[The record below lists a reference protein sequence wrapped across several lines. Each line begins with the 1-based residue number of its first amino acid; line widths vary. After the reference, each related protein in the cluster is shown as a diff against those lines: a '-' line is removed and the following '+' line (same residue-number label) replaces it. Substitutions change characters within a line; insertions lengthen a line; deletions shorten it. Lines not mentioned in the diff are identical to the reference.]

1 VSLGDRPDEVFSTP
15 NRATP
20 EDLATATLSLEGF
33 TAFLLSTSNSA
44 FTDQDGSIHHDMTR
58 PLSDYYVASSHNTYL
73 VGHQLVG
80 DSTIEGYI
88 RALLHSCR
96 SVERE
101 LIFSSLFR
109 MTLIFT
115 VVDIFDGDREPVVY
129 HGKTL
134 TTKVSLRKACEAI
147 AKYAFVVSPYPV
159 IISAEVRC
167 SIPQQDMIASIM
179 QEVFGDNLVS
189 APVQGRPR
197 IAVLPSPEDLMG
209 RILLKVCLETR
220 PMIIS
225 TQPLHIDEKPVRLGE
240 RGNAAK

>member
-1 VSLGDRPDEVFSTP
+1 MKRLFLRYANPSLDKGALRPATDMFVGDCPDEMSSVP
-15 NRATP
+15 NKATP

-44 FTDQDGSIHHDMTR
+44 FTDQSGSIHHDMNR
-58 PLSDYYVASSHNTYL
+58 PLWDYYVSSSHNTYL

-96 SVERE
+96 SVERKHILSSWFRIC
-101 LIFSSLFR
+101 LIFA
-109 MTLIFT
+109 
-115 VVDIFDGDREPVVY
+115 VVDIFDGDKEPVVY

-159 IISAEVRC
+159 ILSAEVHC

-179 QEVFGDNLVS
+179 HEVFGDSLVI
-189 APVQGRPR
+189 APEGHPK
-197 IAVLPSPEDLMG
+197 IEVLPSPEDLKG
-209 RILLKVCLETR
+209 RILLKVRLE
-220 PMIIS
+220 S
-225 TQPLHIDEKPVRLGE
+225 
-240 RGNAAK
+240 